1 MKLPKSYYN
10 LTSFIG
16 TTIAVVSLFLM
27 FFMFIIGLFYEDSSS
42 YLGLFIY
49 VIFPVFL
56 VLGLLLIPVG
66 MFVNLRKKKK
76 SYLEKGWPV
85 VDLNNT
91 STRNA
96 LIIFGV
102 GTLFFMFLTSIGS
115 YEAFHYSES
124 VEFCGTLCHEV
135 MEPEYVAYQNSP
147 HARVACVDCHV
158 GEGADWYVRSKLSGL
173 RQIYHTIKAD
183 YPRPIPT
190 PIVDLRP
197 AQETCERCHWPEKFY
212 ARQLRTFKHYLA
224 DKENTEWNIS
234 LQMKIGPQHSALGL
248 SEGIHW
254 HINPNVQIEYIPAD
268 SSRENI
274 PWVKY
279 TDLETGNVQ
288 IFNDKNNELSE
299 EEIANAE
306 VRGMDCMDCHNRPS
320 HHYYAPNEFVDH
332 AMVSG
337 KIPNNLPYIKK
348 VAMKMLYKDYDHR
361 DTAKMEIEEYVWNY
375 YKKKYKD
382 IVANDSKKIQ
392 NAIDGIMDGFSKNI
406 FPEMN
411 VTYDHY
417 PSHLGHKTFNGCFRC
432 HNGTHVNDEGKS
444 ISRDCNLCHD
454 IVLQGKT
461 GEEEFS
467 SLNEFLEFKHPEDI
481 GEAWQEMLCSECHKA
496 LY

>member
-10 LTSFIG
+10 LLSFIG
-16 TTIAVVSLFLM
+16 TTIAIVSLFLM
-27 FFMFIIGLFYEDSSS
+27 LFMFVIGLFYEDSSS

-56 VLGLLLIPVG
+56 LIGLMLIPIG
-66 MFVNLRKKKK
+66 MLINMRKQRKKK
-76 SYLEKGWPV
+76 LEKAWPI
-85 VDLNNT
+85 VDLNKS

-96 LIIFGV
+96 LIVFGI
-102 GTLFFMFLTSIGS
+102 GTVFFMFLTSIGS

-135 MEPEYVAYQNSP
+135 MEPEYIAYQNSP

-173 RQIYHTIKAD
+173 RQIYHTIKKD

-212 ARQLRTFKHYLA
+212 ARQLRHFRHYLT

-234 LQMKIGPQHSALGL
+234 LQMKIGPSHSAMGL

-254 HINPNVQIEYIPAD
+254 HINPNIKIEYIPLD
-268 SSRENI
+268 SSRMKI

-279 TDLETGNVQ
+279 TNLENGKAIIYQDTEN
-288 IFNDKNNELSE
+288 ILDENELLE
-299 EEIANAE
+299 ADIRE
-306 VRGMDCMDCHNRPS
+306 MDCMDCHNRPS
-320 HHYYAPNEFVDH
+320 HHYFAPSEFVDH
-332 AMVSG
+332 AMVKG
-337 KIPNNLPYIKK
+337 DIPNNLPSIKK
-348 VAMKMLYKDYDHR
+348 VAMMVLHKDYPTK
-361 DTAKMEIEEYVWNY
+361 DTAIVEIESYIDSY
-375 YKKKYKD
+375 YKKKHED
-382 IVANDSKKIQ
+382 ILINNNDNLKKAILGIQ
-392 NAIDGIMDGFSKNI
+392 AGFKKNI

-411 VTYDHY
+411 VTHDKY
-417 PSHLGHKTFNGCFRC
+417 PSHLGHKTFDGCFRC
-432 HNGTHVNDEGKS
+432 HNGSHVNEEGNS

-454 IVLQGKT
+454 IVLQGIT

-467 SLNEFLEFKHPEDI
+467 SINEFLEFKHPEDI
-481 GEAWQEMLCSECHKA
+481 GETWQEMLCSDCHMS

>member
-1 MKLPKSYYN
+1 MKLPKSFYN

-16 TTIAVVSLFLM
+16 ATLVAICLFLM
-27 FFMFIIGLFYEDSSS
+27 AFMFIIGFFYSDSSS
-42 YLGLFIY
+42 YLGLFTY

-56 VLGLLLIPVG
+56 VIGLFLIPIG
-66 MFVNLRKKKK
+66 MFFNVKKKK
-76 SYLEKGWPV
+76 SYLDKGWPI
-85 VDLNNT
+85 VDLNKT

-96 LIIFGV
+96 LIVFGI

-135 MEPEYVAYQNSP
+135 MEPEHVAYQYSP

-173 RQIYHTIKAD
+173 RQVYHAIKKD

-212 ARQLRTFKHYLA
+212 ARQLRNFKHYLA
-224 DKENTEWNIS
+224 NKENSEWNLS
-234 LQMKIGPQHSALGL
+234 MQMKIGPSHSAMGL

-254 HINPNVQIEYIPAD
+254 HINPKVNIEYIPKD
-268 SSRENI
+268 YTRMKI
-274 PWVKY
+274 PWIKY
-279 TDLETGNVQ
+279 TNIETGEINIYQDSENV
-288 IFNDKNNELSE
+288 LSE
-299 EEIANAE
+299 EEIAKGDI
-306 VRGMDCMDCHNRPS
+306 RGMDCIDCHNRPS
-320 HHYYAPNEFVDH
+320 HHYYAPSEFVDN

-337 KIPNNLPYIKK
+337 DIPKDLPSIKK
-348 VAMKMLYKDYDHR
+348 VAMKVLHKEYNNR
-361 DTAKMEIEEYVWNY
+361 DSAKMQIEEYIWKY
-375 YKKKYKD
+375 YNKKHKD
-382 IVANDSKKIQ
+382 LVTTDSDKIEK
-392 NAIDGIMDGFSKNI
+392 AIDGIMTGFNKNI
-406 FPEMN
+406 FPEMK
-411 VTYDHY
+411 VTNKSY
-417 PSHLGHKTFNGCFRC
+417 PSFLGHKMNDGCFRC
-432 HNGTHVNDEGKS
+432 HNGTHVNEDGKS

-467 SLNEFLEFKHPEDI
+467 SIKEFLEFKHPEDI
-481 GEAWQEMLCSECHKA
+481 DGMWNEVLCSECHSA